1 MFWGLTRIVPVFT
14 DSNQILW
21 SCSFD
26 KNELCNVVLELLT
39 ILGIYNI
46 NAFIRTFETLDT
58 SYVCIILLYTFFT
71 SSILKCF
78 SK

>member
-1 MFWGLTRIVPVFT
+1 MFWGLTRIVPLFT

-46 NAFIRTFETLDT
+46 NAFIETFETLDT
-58 SYVCIILLYTFFT
+58 SYVCIILLYT
-71 SSILKCF
+71 SLQVRS
-78 SK
+78 

>member
-14 DSNQILW
+14 DSNQILC

-46 NAFIRTFETLDT
+46 KAFIRTFETLDT
-58 SYVCIILLYTFFT
+58 SYVCIILLYT
-71 SSILKCF
+71 SLQVRS
-78 SK
+78 